1 MIDLLNNYKS
11 PKVLLTTNSEFFRL
25 QTFAKG
31 KVTIFRNDFHFL
43 SMERMAI
50 LLNIMQDLCEQNK
63 CHGLVICPHDI
74 SNSIKLK
81 PSGRTVYLEVVND
94 YNDVIKIINS
104 LERQTIVLVL
114 NFDSFYHNGMCVDN
128 TKHNAE
134 YCMDKLVTSVVNTNL
149 TIIVDSEIHTLT
161 AYKTALFAK
170 IKGEDNILL
179 ENSAIIPVKN
189 I

>member
-11 PKVLLTTNSEFFRL
+11 PNVLLTTNSEFFRL

-43 SMERMAI
+43 SMDRMTV

-63 CHGLVICPHDI
+63 CHGLVICPFDI

-81 PSGRTVYLEVVND
+81 PSIRTVYLEVVND
-94 YNDVIKIINS
+94 YNDVIKILDS
-104 LERQTIVLVL
+104 LEQQTIVLVL
-114 NFDSFYHNGMCVDN
+114 NFDSLYHNGMYVN
-128 TKHNAE
+128 STRLNAE
-134 YCMDKLVTSVVNTNL
+134 YCMDKLVTKAVNTNL
-149 TIIVDSEIHTLT
+149 TIIVDSEIHSISVN
-161 AYKTALFAK
+161 KTALFVK

-179 ENSAIIPVKN
+179 ENGSIIPVKD